1 MGTRI
6 IVYETHPIFAMSDM
20 LQATQ
25 RHKTTANIL
34 DVNVNPNS
42 LQVLID
48 YAECREANQYGDTDA
63 GEIIQEL
70 LAKIFSDGALR
81 WAVRALRAGGGGP
94 KNQRKRGH

>member
-1 MGTRI
+1 
-6 IVYETHPIFAMSDM
+6 MSDM

-48 YAECREANQYGDTDA
+48 YAECRK
-63 GEIIQEL
+63 
-70 LAKIFSDGALR
+70 AK
-81 WAVRALRAGGGGP
+81 
-94 KNQRKRGH
+94 